1 MLDYAPIIMIDWN
14 LVVILAAIGVAA
26 FYLRNYVR
34 KKAENLAQK
43 EDLQDLTKIVE
54 GVRSQF
60 ERVNLVHRVQFE
72 AEFRAC
78 QDLWRV
84 THETFRE
91 FIRLFPLS
99 AGAPG
104 EGQRTKFV
112 DAQLAFT
119 NTLEECKPF
128 VSLVVWKAF
137 YDFEDLMI
145 PWKDADIPLVER
157 NKYREEAR
165 LSFERCATEIRKR
178 FSELIVV

>member
-1 MLDYAPIIMIDWN
+1 MNDWK
-14 LVVILAAIGVAA
+14 LFVILAAIGFAVW
-26 FYLRNYVR
+26 YLRNYVGE
-34 KKAENLAQK
+34 KAKNLAQK

-84 THETFRE
+84 THDTFRE
-91 FIRLFPLS
+91 FIRLFPMS
-99 AGAPG
+99 GAVP
-104 EGQRTKFV
+104 ETGQRTKFV
-112 DAQLAFT
+112 KARLAFT

-137 YDFEDLMI
+137 YDFEDLML
-145 PWKDADIPLVER
+145 PWNDAEILLAER

-165 LSFERCATEIRKR
+165 LSFERCAAEVRKR
-178 FSELIVV
+178 FSELVVV